1 MDSRTR
7 EYLRGRFGDHYRRTE
22 MPLPPTPESR
32 EWGHI
37 PFTEGPGTT
46 MVRHRSL
53 SQVGD
58 LGTFLASERP
68 RHVYYSAGRYD
79 DPGERTMDEKGWQGS
94 DLIFDLDADHLPG
107 VDPET
112 TSYAEMLAACKDA
125 LLRLVDFLERDFGF
139 EEPLIAFSGARG
151 YHVHVRQAGVRDL
164 DREDRREIVDYVL
177 GADLELEDLTDVET
191 VAGSAGRTSP
201 AERHTLRTGG
211 GWGRRLH
218 DRLLALAEEVRE
230 LGPEAGRRRLR
241 EFEGIGRKGADRLYD
256 AMTDGYDQ
264 LAAGNIERGGRYTRT
279 LSELLLAE
287 VRERQRA
294 PIDEPV
300 TTDLNRLI
308 RLPDSLHG
316 GSGLVV
322 TPIDREELE
331 SFDPLVD
338 AVPETFRGNEIRV
351 DCPEPRTVELGGETH
366 NLPEGVST
374 VSEPV
379 GVFLMARGRALK
391 AAEPA

>member
-7 EYLRGRFGDHYRRTE
+7 EYLRGRFGDHYRRSE
-22 MPLPPTPESR
+22 VGLPPAPETR

-37 PFTEGPGTT
+37 PFTEGTGTT

-79 DPGERTMDEKGWQGS
+79 EPSERSMDGKGWRGS

-107 VDPET
+107 VDPAT
-112 TSYAEMLAACKDA
+112 DSYREMLDACKAA
-125 LLRLVDFLERDFGF
+125 LLRLLDFLEDDFGF
-139 EEPLIAFSGARG
+139 EDPLVVFSGARG
-151 YHVHVRQAGVRDL
+151 YHVHVREEGVRDL
-164 DREDRREIVDYVL
+164 DREDRREVVDYVL
-177 GADLELEDLTDVET
+177 GADLELDDLTEVET
-191 VAGSAGRTSP
+191 VAGPAGRSSP
-201 AERHTLRTGG
+201 AERHTLLTGG

-218 DRLLALAEEVRE
+218 SRLMGLADEVRG
-230 LGPEAGRRRLR
+230 LGPEAGRERLL
-241 EFEGIGRKGADRLYD
+241 EFEGIGQKGADRLYD

-264 LAAGNIERGGRYTRT
+264 LAAGNIERGGRYTRR
-279 LSELLLAE
+279 LAELLLEQARTE
-287 VRERQRA
+287 ERA

-308 RLPDSLHG
+308 RLPGSVHG
-316 GSGLVV
+316 GSALAV
-322 TPIDREELE
+322 TPIARQQRDG
-331 SFDPLVD
+331 FDPLVD

-351 DCPEPRTVELGGETH
+351 ECPEERTVELLGETH
-366 NLPEGVST
+366 NISEGVST
-374 VSEPV
+374 VSEPA
-379 GVFLMARGRALK
+379 GLFLMARGEALK
-391 AAEPA
+391 APER

>member
-22 MPLPPTPESR
+22 VPLPPAPVAR

-58 LGTFLASERP
+58 LGTFLARERP
-68 RHVYYSAGRYD
+68 RHVYYSAGRYEE
-79 DPGERTMDEKGWQGS
+79 PAERSMDGKGWRGS
-94 DLIFDLDADHLPG
+94 DLVFDLDADHLPA
-107 VDPET
+107 VDPAT
-112 TSYAEMLAACKDA
+112 DSYREMLDACKAA
-125 LLRLVDFLERDFGF
+125 LLRLLDLLETDFGF
-139 EEPLIAFSGARG
+139 EDPLVVFSGSRG
-151 YHVHVRQAGVRDL
+151 YHVHVREEGVREL
-164 DREDRREIVDYVL
+164 DREDRRGVVDYVL
-177 GADLELEDLTDVET
+177 GADVELEDLTDVET
-191 VAGSAGRTSP
+191 VAGTAGRSSP

-218 DRLLALAEEVRE
+218 DCLLGLAEEVRE
-230 LGPEAGRRRLR
+230 LGPEAGRARLR
-241 EFEGIGRKGADRLYD
+241 EFEGIGEKGADRLYD

-264 LAAGNIERGGRYTRT
+264 LAAGNIERGGRYTRR
-279 LSELLLAE
+279 LAELLLE
-287 VRERQRA
+287 RVRTEQRA

-308 RLPDSLHG
+308 RLPGSVHG
-316 GSGLVV
+316 GSALAV
-322 TPIDREELE
+322 TPIDREGRDG
-331 SFDPLVD
+331 FDPLVD

-351 DCPEPRTVELGGETH
+351 DSPDARTVELLGETH
-366 NLPEGVST
+366 NIPEGVST

-379 GVFLMARGRALK
+379 GLFLMARGEALK
-391 AAEPA
+391 APEP